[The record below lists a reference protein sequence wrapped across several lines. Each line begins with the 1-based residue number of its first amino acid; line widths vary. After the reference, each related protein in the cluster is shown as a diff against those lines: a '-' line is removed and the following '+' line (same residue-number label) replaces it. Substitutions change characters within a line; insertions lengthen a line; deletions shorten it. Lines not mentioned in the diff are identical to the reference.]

1 MFGVHRF
8 RSQNNETERYLG
20 NTVAEVYNNL
30 LTISNL
36 YTLNAED
43 MDFNQINRLHTGLIQ
58 FYGGI
63 YPLDQIIANVSDWW
77 WVGVCVSAVQ

>member
-1 MFGVHRF
+1 
-8 RSQNNETERYLG
+8 
-20 NTVAEVYNNL
+20 
-30 LTISNL
+30 
-36 YTLNAED
+36 